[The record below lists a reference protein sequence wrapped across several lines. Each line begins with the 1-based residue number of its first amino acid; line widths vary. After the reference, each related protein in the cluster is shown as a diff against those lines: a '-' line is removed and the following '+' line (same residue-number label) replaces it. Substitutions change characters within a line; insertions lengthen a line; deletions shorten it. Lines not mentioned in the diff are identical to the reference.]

1 MGPRSPGNRRPHFFW
16 RVRHK
21 AKTNSFLFKFEL
33 IISINFK
40 EFLKLSILLSGNES
54 RLRFPNTFRLKNECL
69 TKQYVLR
76 RTVYNGKVI
85 LDKTNFKYT

>member
-1 MGPRSPGNRRPHFFW
+1 MINNFN
-16 RVRHK
+16 K
-21 AKTNSFLFKFEL
+21 FKK
-33 IISINFK
+33 I
-40 EFLKLSILLSGNES
+40 LKLSILLSGNES
-54 RLRFPNTFRLKNECL
+54 RLLTAQDSAVAKPLLLAKVMTMRFPNTFRLKNERL